1 MGTEIVAK
9 PDTTPTTD
17 ALELGGLLARSG
29 LLPKGLATPERATA
43 AIIMSRELGL
53 GAGAILRGEI
63 YVTGAGV
70 ALCSRLMLALILRS
84 GLVDISFSNDRE
96 KGIAQVTMSRRDVQ
110 CTYTATWDD
119 KRVAESRANIDPK
132 TGQEKPAW
140 KFHRQLM
147 KLHRAVSEAAQFTCP
162 DLIGQVYVPDEL
174 NLPVRVENGEQFVDT
189 TPDEPE
195 GEPLLYTVPEEHW
208 LRDET
213 TRKRF
218 WRFCGQDLGLSED
231 EVHEALGVSRVYEF
245 AGTRQEAYNLLCAY
259 AKKLQER
266 MDAAVAATLK
276 LDEEARDLGR
286 GGV

>member
-1 MGTEIVAK
+1 MGTELMTK
-9 PDTTPTTD
+9 PAQQPVGD

-147 KLHRAVSEAAQFTCP
+147 KLHRAVSEAAQFVCP

-174 NLPVRVENGEQFVDT
+174 NLPVRVENGEQFVDM
-189 TPDEPE
+189 TPDEPSA
-195 GEPLLYTVPEEHW
+195 EPLLYDVPEEHW
-208 LRDET
+208 LHDET

-218 WRFCGQDLGLSED
+218 WRFCGQDLGLCEA
-231 EVHEALGVSRVYEF
+231 EVHEALGVDSVYAF
-245 AGTRQEAYNLLCAY
+245 AGSREEAYNKLCAY
-259 AKKLQER
+259 AKQLQER
-266 MDAAVAATLK
+266 MEAAVAASLK
-276 LDEEARDLGR
+276 LDEEARDETA
-286 GGV
+286 

>member
-1 MGTEIVAK
+1 MGKELIPQPAQQPVG
-9 PDTTPTTD
+9 D

-43 AIIMSRELGL
+43 AIVMARELGL
-53 GAGAILRGEI
+53 GAGALLRGEI
-63 YVTGAGV
+63 YVTEAGV
-70 ALCSRLMLALILRS
+70 ALCSRLILALVLRT
-84 GLVDISFSNDRE
+84 GLVDVIYNSDPAS
-96 KGIAQVTMSRRDVQ
+96 GTVSVTMKRRDVQ
-110 CTYTATWDD
+110 CEYTAVWDD
-119 KRVAESRANIDPK
+119 KRVEESKANVNPR

-195 GEPLLYTVPEEHW
+195 GEPLLYNVPGEHW
-208 LRDET
+208 LADET
-213 TRKRF
+213 TRRRF
-218 WRFCGQDLGLSED
+218 WRFCGQDLGLGED
-231 EVHEALGVSRVYEF
+231 EVHEALGVDSVYAF

-259 AKKLQER
+259 AKNLQER
-266 MDAAVAATLK
+266 MEAAVAASLK
-276 LDEEARDLGR
+276 PDEEAHDEAA
-286 GGV
+286 